1 MEPSDDLEVEDLKA
15 FIDGL
20 ISGKG
25 RAHYRSQP
33 VPKVQDGPVE
43 VIVADNLVDQ
53 VIRSK
58 KDVLIEFYA
67 PW

>member
-25 RAHYRSQP
+25 KAHYRSQP

-43 VIVADNLVDQ
+43 VIVADNLMER

>member
-1 MEPSDDLEVEDLKA
+1 MEPSDDLEVENLKA